1 MQYKGYGWKKKNK
14 VVIAQSGKLDVK
26 EKKKYILQQFKYRE
40 YAENFS
46 KKIKKAVLALDTLPT
61 GYNTTGFRYRCYDIY
76 MKPCESY
83 LLFYTVD
90 EAVKTVT
97 VLRVMQDGM
106 DWQYIIN
113 RWLRENA

>member
-1 MQYKGYGWKKKNK
+1 MEYKKYK

-26 EKKKYILQQFKYRE
+26 EKKKY
-40 YAENFS
+40 AENFS
-46 KKIKKAVLALDTLPT
+46 KKIKKEVLALDTLPT
-61 GYNTTGFRYRCYDIY
+61 GYNTTGFRYRGYDIY

>member
-1 MQYKGYGWKKKNK
+1 MENKKYK

-61 GYNTTGFRYRCYDIY
+61 RYNTIGFRYRGYDIY
-76 MKPCESY
+76 MKYTACHY
-83 LLFYTVD
+83 NLFVYPMRFPAATD
-90 EAVKTVT
+90 
-97 VLRVMQDGM
+97 
-106 DWQYIIN
+106 
-113 RWLRENA
+113 

>member
-1 MQYKGYGWKKKNK
+1 
-14 VVIAQSGKLDVK
+14 
-26 EKKKYILQQFKYRE
+26 
-40 YAENFS
+40 
-46 KKIKKAVLALDTLPT
+46 
-61 GYNTTGFRYRCYDIY
+61 

-113 RWLRENA
+113 RWLRGKRIGYTKRL

>member
-1 MQYKGYGWKKKNK
+1 MDNKKYK

-61 GYNTTGFRYRCYDIY
+61 GYNTTGFRYRGYDIY

>member
-1 MQYKGYGWKKKNK
+1 MQYKNKKYK

-26 EKKKYILQQFKYRE
+26 EKKKFILEQFKYRE

-61 GYNTTGFRYRCYDIY
+61 GYNKTGFSYRGYDIY
-76 MKPCESY
+76 LKPCGSY
-83 LLFYTVD
+83 LLFYTVN
-90 EAVKTVT
+90 EETETVT

-113 RWLRENA
+113 RWLKENA

>member
-1 MQYKGYGWKKKNK
+1 MENKKYK

-61 GYNTTGFRYRCYDIY
+61 GYNTTGFRYRGYDIY
-76 MKPCESY
+76 RKPCESY

>member
-1 MQYKGYGWKKKNK
+1 MENKKYK

-61 GYNTTGFRYRCYDIY
+61 RYNTIGFRYRGYDIY
-76 MKPCESY
+76 MKYTACFLTPLELLERKIKIRDTSDQYADVSY
-83 LLFYTVD
+83 
-90 EAVKTVT
+90 
-97 VLRVMQDGM
+97 
-106 DWQYIIN
+106 
-113 RWLRENA
+113 